1 MKRYLL
7 VLVLTLIGAASQ
19 AQGLGATDDGL
30 DLVVLSM
37 DLDGP
42 AMASMEMKQELS
54 LTEEQLRQVAQLN
67 MSRYQQLQR
76 AEANFTNDLLS
87 RSREFR
93 NIQFDNDQNLKGIL
107 SPQQLRSYQKLEGRL
122 DLHLITEN
130 EE

>member
-1 MKRYLL
+1 MKKYLL
-7 VLVLTLIGAASQ
+7 VLVFTLIGAASQ

-54 LTEEQLRQVAQLN
+54 LTEEQFKQVAQLN

>member
-1 MKRYLL
+1 MKKYLL

-54 LTEEQLRQVAQLN
+54 LTEEQFKQVAQLN